1 MRKIT
6 DVQTAEL
13 KPCEYSHK
21 SDNAIAALKDSIE
34 KFGIQQ
40 PIIIDNDNN
49 IVAGNAVFKAA
60 VECGYTTLPCVRIT
74 DLSEQEIRKYRIAD
88 NKTGEFAQWNEE
100 KLKKELSYLQQPEE
114 LQFCFDENLMKYMNP
129 FADLSPS
136 NGSNKSNS
144 DWSQNNADSQR
155 TEDRFRERL
164 QLEEENSRPKA
175 ADYFS
180 YECPCC
186 GKKVTVKI

>member
-1 MRKIT
+1 MRTIT
-6 DVQTAEL
+6 DIQAAEL

-21 SDNAIAALKDSIE
+21 SDNAIAAIKDSIE

-40 PIIIDNDNN
+40 PIIIDNENN

-136 NGSNKSNS
+136 NSSNKSNS
-144 DWSQNNADSQR
+144 DWSQNNADIQR
-155 TEDRFRERL
+155 TEDRFREQL
-164 QLEEENSRPKA
+164 QLEEENSRPKS

>member
-6 DVQTAEL
+6 DVQASEL

-40 PIIIDNDNN
+40 PIIIDKDNN
-49 IVAGNAVFKAA
+49 IVAGNAVYKAA
-60 VECGYTTLPCVRIT
+60 VECGLTTIPCVRIT
-74 DLSEQEIRKYRIAD
+74 DLNEQEIRKYRIAD
-88 NKTGEFAQWNEE
+88 NKTSEFAQWNEE

-129 FADLSPS
+129 FADLTASV
-136 NGSNKSNS
+136 GSSRNNS
-144 DWSQNNADSQR
+144 ERYQDESYTQR
-155 TEDRFRERL
+155 SEDRFRERL
-164 QLEEENSRPKA
+164 QAEEENSRPKS
-175 ADYFS
+175 ADYYS